1 MLKLK
6 KKTAKADAAPPPP
19 PPQGIRADG
28 NILRRL
34 WIGATAII
42 LTVLMAGFG
51 YLYLIREVNLQE
63 SQIKSLADGYALQQA
78 AAVDQVLVQFNKR
91 LSSAARSPL
100 VLSAVSSKN
109 VEDIALVEK
118 TLLDYFPEATGLR
131 LIVLGNLGTA
141 GFSAQNQG
149 LRNHIEVDLLRRT
162 AEGSKTSPESYKFE
176 QRWLTSLAV
185 LVEHP
190 KNSTDRALILLTF
203 DNNIFSQ
210 AMAILNEDTGK
221 SALQQTYSRGE
232 YTKVNNIAGAGDG
245 GGTSTYSAEVKLRF
259 ADWVIVYTPSEM
271 LTSKLGIDSSSVVQ
285 IFALTLIVVLASLI
299 GFLVM
304 LEKQLISQVE
314 RVLKFAAIRPD
325 LTLRI
330 PALVDIAK
338 QLRKGA
344 QKASRSQPAPSKR
357 QKKEEK
363 SEEPLVDPLFQSD
376 SMFDQDEEDH
386 QETPSTEADSPLASV
401 VEDIPAHIFRAY
413 DIRGIAETELHN
425 DAVYKIGLAIGSECK
440 DREQQAVYVGYDGR
454 KSSPRIKASLVKG
467 LLDSGRDVIDLG
479 LVTTPILYF
488 ATATLDTQSG
498 VMVTGS
504 HNAAE
509 YNGLKITIA
518 GNTICDTELS
528 GLYQRIADG
537 VFTEGAGKI
546 IKKDL
551 RGQYIEKIVSDMAI
565 AVPLKIVVDAGNGV
579 AGLYA
584 PELLEELGCE
594 VIPLYCDVDGDFPNH
609 HPDPSDENNLADLRK
624 VVDQQQADLGIA
636 FDGDGDRLAVVTNSG
651 QIVRADKLLMLFA
664 QDIVSR
670 NPGADVIFDVKCS
683 HHLAQLVSSYG
694 GRPIMWKSGHAYMKQ
709 KLKETSAQ
717 LAGEFSGHFFF
728 GERWYGF
735 DDGLYAAARLAEIL
749 STTDCPLDDLLLE
762 FPETVNTPE
771 IRLAADDLTKF
782 KTVDNII
789 QKGDFAPGKVNTLD
803 GIRVDYE
810 DGWGLVRASN
820 TMPVLTLRFEANDA
834 DGLMRIQ
841 EQFRQQLAAHAPNIS
856 VDF

>member
-6 KKTAKADAAPPPP
+6 KKAAKTDAPVPLQGVTADS
-19 PPQGIRADG
+19 

-34 WIGATAII
+34 WIGATAVI
-42 LTVLMAGFG
+42 LSVLLAGFG

-63 SQIKSLADGYALQQA
+63 SQIKSLAKGYALQQA
-78 AAVDQVLVQFNKR
+78 ATVDQVLVQFKKR
-91 LSSAARSPL
+91 LAAAAKSPL

-109 VEDIALVEK
+109 SEDVTLVEK

-162 AEGSKTSPESYKFE
+162 AEGSKTSPESYQFE
-176 QRWLTSLAV
+176 QHWLTSLSV

-190 KNSTDRALILLTF
+190 KNPTDRAIILLTF
-203 DNNIFSQ
+203 DNSIFSQ

-221 SALQQTYSRGE
+221 SVLQQTYSRGQ
-232 YTKVNNIAGAGDG
+232 YTKVNDIAGSGSG
-245 GGTSTYSAEVKLRF
+245 GGSLYSAAVDLRF
-259 ADWVIVYTPSEM
+259 ADWKLAYTPSEK
-271 LTSKLGIDSSSVVQ
+271 LIAELGIDSSSVYQV
-285 IFALTLIVVLASLI
+285 FALALIAIVATLI
-299 GFLVM
+299 GFLKM
-304 LEKQLISQVE
+304 FEAQLTSQVE
-314 RVLKFAAIRPD
+314 RVVNYAAVRPD
-325 LTLRI
+325 LTVKI

-338 QLRKGA
+338 ELRKSA
-344 QKASRSQPAPSKR
+344 QKSTRSPPASNKRRSKAS
-357 QKKEEK
+357 EGEK
-363 SEEPLVDPLFQSD
+363 ANETLVDPLFQSD
-376 SMFDQDEEDH
+376 SMFDQDEEEFEESESAEVSDH
-386 QETPSTEADSPLASV
+386 PV
-401 VEDIPAHIFRAY
+401 VEDLPAHIFRAY

-440 DREQQAVYVGYDGR
+440 EREQQAVFVGYDGR

-479 LVTTPILYF
+479 MITTPMLYF
-488 ATATLDTQSG
+488 ATATMDTQSG

-504 HNAAE
+504 HNPAD
-509 YNGLKITIA
+509 YNGLKVNIA
-518 GNTICDTELS
+518 GETVCDTQLS
-528 GLYQRIADG
+528 ALYQRIADG
-537 VFTEGAGKI
+537 AFTEGSGKI
-546 IKKDL
+546 IKQSL
-551 RGQYIEKIVSDMAI
+551 SSQYIDKIVSDMAI
-565 AVPLKIVVDAGNGV
+565 AVPLKVVVDAGNGI
-579 AGLYA
+579 AGQYA

-594 VIPLYCDVDGDFPNH
+594 VIPLYCEVDGDFPNH
-609 HPDPSDENNLADLRK
+609 HPDPSDESNLTDLRK
-624 VVDQQQADLGIA
+624 VVDQHQADLGIA

-717 LAGEFSGHFFF
+717 LGGEFSGHFFF

-762 FPETVNTPE
+762 FPETVNTAE
-771 IRLAADDLTKF
+771 IRLAADDITKF
-782 KTVDNII
+782 KTVDNIA
-789 QKGDFAPGKVNTLD
+789 QKGDFAPGKINTLD

-820 TMPVLTLRFEANDA
+820 TTPALTLRFEANDA
-834 DGLMRIQ
+834 DGLIRIQ
-841 EQFRQQLAAHAPNIS
+841 EQFRQQLTAHAPNIN